1 MPALLTSGY
10 SAYAA
15 SSTATASPVEVVR
28 MAYARVV
35 TACDRMTRAAESRR
49 TGWIETF
56 NAESLRAQALLIELT
71 GMLSIDSDSH
81 EVATLAANLGAL
93 YRFCIDELVA
103 ANCAKDG
110 RRCAFVRSTID
121 GLGSAWEASVC
132 R

>member
-15 SSTATASPVEVVR
+15 SSAATASPAEVVR
-28 MAYARVV
+28 MAYARIV
-35 TACDRMTRAAESRR
+35 TACDRMARAAQSRR

-71 GMLSIDSDSH
+71 GMLAVDSDNAD
-81 EVATLAANLGAL
+81 VATLAASLGAL
-93 YRFCIDELVA
+93 YRFCIEELVA

-132 R
+132 K

>member
-15 SSTATASPVEVVR
+15 SSAATASPAEVVR
-28 MAYARVV
+28 MAYARIV
-35 TACDRMTRAAESRR
+35 TACDRMARAAESRR

-71 GMLSIDSDSH
+71 GMLAVDNDNAD
-81 EVATLAANLGAL
+81 VATLATSLGAL
-93 YRFCIDELVA
+93 YRFCIEELVA

-132 R
+132 K

>member
-10 SAYAA
+10 RAYA
-15 SSTATASPVEVVR
+15 SSATATASPAEIVR
-28 MAYARVV
+28 MAYARIV
-35 TACDRMTRAAESRR
+35 TACDRMIKAAELRR
-49 TGWIETF
+49 GGWIETF
-56 NAESLRAQALLIELT
+56 NTESLHAQALLMELT
-71 GMLSIDSDSH
+71 GMLATGSDNP
-81 EVATLAANLGAL
+81 EVAMLSDNLAAL

-110 RRCAFVRSTID
+110 RRASFVRSSID

>member
-15 SSTATASPVEVVR
+15 SSATTASPAEIVR
-28 MAYARVV
+28 MAYARIV
-35 TACDRMTRAAESRR
+35 TACDRMTRAAETKL

-56 NAESLRAQALLIELT
+56 NAESLRAQALLLELT
-71 GMLSIDSDSH
+71 GMLAIGSDNP
-81 EVATLAANLGAL
+81 EVAELAGSLGSL
-93 YRFCIDELVA
+93 YRFCIEELVA

-110 RRCAFVRSTID
+110 KRCAFVRSTID
-121 GLGSAWEASVC
+121 GLGSAWETSVC

>member
-15 SSTATASPVEVVR
+15 SSAATASPAEVVR
-28 MAYARVV
+28 MAYARIV
-35 TACDRMTRAAESRR
+35 TACDRMARAAQSRR

-71 GMLSIDSDSH
+71 GMLAVDSDNAD
-81 EVATLAANLGAL
+81 VATLATSLGAL
-93 YRFCIDELVA
+93 YRFCIEELVA

-132 R
+132 K

>member
-10 SAYAA
+10 RAYA
-15 SSTATASPVEVVR
+15 SSSAATASPVEIVR
-28 MAYARVV
+28 MAYARIV
-35 TACDRMTRAAESRR
+35 TACDRMTKAADARR

-56 NAESLRAQALLIELT
+56 NAESLHAQALLMELT
-71 GMLSIDSDSH
+71 GMLATGSDNP
-81 EVATLAANLGAL
+81 EVAAMSENLASL

-103 ANCAKDG
+103 ANCAKNG

>member
-15 SSTATASPVEVVR
+15 SSAATASPTEVVR
-28 MAYARVV
+28 MAYARIV
-35 TACDRMTRAAESRR
+35 TACDRMARAAESRR

-132 R
+132 K

>member
-15 SSTATASPVEVVR
+15 SSAATASPAEVVR
-28 MAYARVV
+28 MAYARIV
-35 TACDRMTRAAESRR
+35 TACDRMASRH

-71 GMLSIDSDSH
+71 GMLAVDSDNAD
-81 EVATLAANLGAL
+81 VATLATSLGAL
-93 YRFCIDELVA
+93 YRFCIEELVA

-132 R
+132 K

>member
-1 MPALLTSGY
+1 MPALATPGY

-15 SSTATASPVEVVR
+15 SSTATASPAEIVR
-28 MAYARVV
+28 MAYARIV
-35 TACDRMTRAAESRR
+35 TACDRMVRAAETRK

-56 NAESLRAQALLIELT
+56 NAESLRAQALLLELT
-71 GMLSIDSDSH
+71 GMLSVDSDNA
-81 EVATLAANLGAL
+81 EVAGLAGNLAAL

-103 ANCAKDG
+103 ANLAKDS
-110 RRCAFVRSTID
+110 RRCAFVRSTVD

>member
-10 SAYAA
+10 TAYAA
-15 SSTATASPVEVVR
+15 SSAATASPAEVVR
-28 MAYARVV
+28 MAYARIV
-35 TACDRMTRAAESRR
+35 TACDRMARAAESRR

-71 GMLSIDSDSH
+71 GMLAVDSDNAD
-81 EVATLAANLGAL
+81 VATLATSLGAL
-93 YRFCIDELVA
+93 YRFCIEELVA

>member
-15 SSTATASPVEVVR
+15 SSAATASPAEVVR
-28 MAYARVV
+28 MAYARIV
-35 TACDRMTRAAESRR
+35 TACDRMARAAEARR

-56 NAESLRAQALLIELT
+56 NAESLRAQALLVELT
-71 GMLSIDSDSH
+71 GMLALGSDDPD
-81 EVATLAANLGAL
+81 VAALAASLGAL
-93 YRFCIDELVA
+93 YRFCIEELVA

>member
-15 SSTATASPVEVVR
+15 SSAATASPAEVVR
-28 MAYARVV
+28 MAYARIV
-35 TACDRMTRAAESRR
+35 TACDRMARAAESRR

-71 GMLSIDSDSH
+71 GMLAVDSENAD
-81 EVATLAANLGAL
+81 VATLATSLGAL
-93 YRFCIDELVA
+93 YRFCIEELVA

-132 R
+132 K

>member
-15 SSTATASPVEVVR
+15 SSAATASPVEVVR
-28 MAYARVV
+28 MAYARIV
-35 TACDRMTRAAESRR
+35 TACDRMARAAESRR

-56 NAESLRAQALLIELT
+56 NAESLLAQALLIELT
-71 GMLSIDSDSH
+71 GMLAVDSDNDD
-81 EVATLAANLGAL
+81 VATLATSLGAL
-93 YRFCIDELVA
+93 YRFCIEELVA

-110 RRCAFVRSTID
+110 RRCTFVRSTID

-132 R
+132 K